1 VFKTPDLLI
10 GGFTMANIASVMK
23 EEISRLSR
31 KEIKS
36 EVSTLRK
43 SSSQYR
49 SDIAALKRRVS
60 TLEQQ
65 LSRVLKSSTM
75 KSDVEVP
82 AEAKTKQRFTVKGF
96 KSLRNRLGLSAE
108 SAGVLIGVAPQTI
121 YNWEAGKS
129 SPRESQLERIV
140 HLRGMGKR
148 DVAAVLNQQAN

>member
-1 VFKTPDLLI
+1 
-10 GGFTMANIASVMK
+10 MANIASVMK
-23 EEISRLSR
+23 EEISRISR

-43 SSSQYR
+43 ASSQYR
-49 SDIAALKRRVS
+49 SDIAALKRRVA

-65 LSRVLKSSTM
+65 LSRVLKSSTV
-75 KSDVEVP
+75 KSDAKEP
-82 AEAKTKQRFTVKGF
+82 AEAKSKQRFTAKGF
-96 KSLRNRLGLSAE
+96 KSLRNRLSLSAE
-108 SAGVLIGVAPQTI
+108 SAGLLMGVTPQTI
-121 YNWEAGKS
+121 YSWEAGKS

>member
-1 VFKTPDLLI
+1 
-10 GGFTMANIASVMK
+10 MANIASVMK
-23 EEISRLSR
+23 DEISRISR

-49 SDIAALKRRVS
+49 SDIAALKRRVVA
-60 TLEQQ
+60 LEQQ
-65 LSRVLKSSTM
+65 LSRVLKSTAA

-82 AEAKTKQRFTVKGF
+82 AEAQSKQRFTAKGF

-108 SAGVLIGVAPQTI
+108 SAGALIGVAPQTI

-129 SPRESQLERIV
+129 SPRASQLERIV
-140 HLRGMGKR
+140 HLKGMGKR